1 MGVAENLVTALKPI
15 SEIFIRDYIRAPP
28 LLTLTRA
35 MTSAEKGSLYASPPS
50 VVSATCTYNRRNA
63 ATAGHGRRRRA
74 RSAVVFVCAWRGGG
88 GGGGG
93 GGDGDDIVIKDERGW
108 MRWQ

>member
-63 ATAGHGRRRRA
+63 ATAGHGRRA

-88 GGGGG
+88 GG
-93 GGDGDDIVIKDERGW
+93 DIVIKDERGW